1 MCPLD
6 IESQTSTTSLPP
18 LLTSPTHSLCL
29 PPDTVLQPSTT
40 LSIFP
45 PIPLGPLTSTT
56 HNIRLPPDAI
66 PPITST
72 HSIVPSP
79 DTMALTSPT
88 RSISPPLY
96 IATPATPTH
105 SISSPLEPVPILSPT
120 LEVDHDLDDHFMS
133 DGIDVS
139 DLLNVL
145 RSQIDFGTC
154 PSANLINVCR
164 DDIMAC
170 AVRAFE
176 RPLFDPMKKIDIIF
190 VDDWDMSEGAVD
202 DGGPTREFS
211 RLLMQAIKESSLFE
225 GPENEKHLSL
235 DSHGEYLAY

>member
-1 MCPLD
+1 MASEVFSLQLAMSPTPMLSTLTGTLEVNGISESCTLYVLWMSGDDVQEILSNEQDSSTSCGNESLLSTSRSLLSTVPTPSITTNTNMCPLD

-133 DGIDVS
+133 DG
-139 DLLNVL
+139 
-145 RSQIDFGTC
+145 
-154 PSANLINVCR
+154 
-164 DDIMAC
+164 
-170 AVRAFE
+170 
-176 RPLFDPMKKIDIIF
+176 
-190 VDDWDMSEGAVD
+190 
-202 DGGPTREFS
+202 
-211 RLLMQAIKESSLFE
+211 
-225 GPENEKHLSL
+225 
-235 DSHGEYLAY
+235 